1 MSDSS
6 QGPQGI
12 LDYRDRTQAN
22 IISNLDLLD
31 VGLGRAW
38 YYFDALVE
46 LVGLMSLFLFLCF
59 ELLKSRW
66 NLG

>member
-1 MSDSS
+1 MGNSS
-6 QGPQGI
+6 QGSQGI

-22 IISNLDLLD
+22 IISNLDFLD
-31 VGLGRAW
+31 VGLGKAW
-38 YYFDALVE
+38 YCFDALVE